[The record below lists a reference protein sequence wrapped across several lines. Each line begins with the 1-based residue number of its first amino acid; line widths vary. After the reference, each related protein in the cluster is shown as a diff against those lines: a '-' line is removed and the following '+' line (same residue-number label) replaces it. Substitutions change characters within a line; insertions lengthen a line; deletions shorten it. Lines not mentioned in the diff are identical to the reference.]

1 MLRRLTAVACVLV
14 VALTGCN
21 RSNDEQNAGATSPAS
36 TPAPTPC
43 SVADGSLQPQHSD
56 TNPEAAPVTAVR
68 YKQRTEEGCPRIVF
82 EFTDHTPGYAV
93 EYAGGPFS
101 ECGSGEEVP
110 TDDWDATAFLTVRLE
125 PSGSVDTTD
134 PDAPQTYTG
143 PRDIDVGGR
152 VLKHMKVVCDFEAVF
167 EWVVG
172 LDARHD
178 FSVFTLDDPSRIV
191 IDVSET

>member
-1 MLRRLTAVACVLV
+1 MSRRLTAVVCLLV
-14 VALTGCN
+14 VTLTACN
-21 RSNDEQNAGATSPAS
+21 RGGDEQNVASPGTS

-43 SVADGSLQPQHSD
+43 SVPDGSLEPQRSD
-56 TNPEAAPVTAVR
+56 TNPEFAPVTAVR
-68 YKQRTEEGCPRIVF
+68 YTRRTEEGCPRIVF
-82 EFTDHTPGYAV
+82 EFTDHVSGYAV
-93 EYAGGPFS
+93 EYANGPFS
-101 ECGSGEEVP
+101 ECGSGEAVP
-110 TDDWDATAFLTVRLE
+110 TEDWGATAFLGVRLE
-125 PSGSVDTTD
+125 PSGSVDTSD
-134 PDAPQTYTG
+134 PNARQTYTG

-172 LDARHD
+172 VDARRE